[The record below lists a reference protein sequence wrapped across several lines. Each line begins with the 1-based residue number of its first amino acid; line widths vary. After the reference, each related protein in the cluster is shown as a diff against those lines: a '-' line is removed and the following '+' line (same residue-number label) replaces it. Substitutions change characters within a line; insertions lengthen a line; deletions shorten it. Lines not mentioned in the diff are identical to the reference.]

1 MDHKEAHHL
10 RLYVLA
16 ALFFIV
22 AAVYI
27 GVLYDTQVNNY
38 DYYYASSVRSIARSE
53 TVEAARGN
61 ITDRNGK
68 VLVSSRSSYNLTFD
82 ASLLEKDEDANESL
96 LRLLQLCQ
104 SRGINW
110 VDSLPISRSAPFAY
124 TIDSLDS
131 AARSRF
137 LTYLKDLDEA
147 ANALA
152 AYLLEHPALLETT
165 DEEGNRENPADDI
178 LADEELDQ
186 AGKAQALLEE
196 LTSSQLTGAMLEGS
210 GLSATRL
217 IALMRK
223 DFGLSASFSVEEARL
238 VLGVQYEIR
247 SRNLARTDAYVLA
260 EDIDAELISLLNDG
274 DYAGAK
280 ITPSSVREYE
290 TTYGAHILGYLG
302 KINDSAEKEALGEG
316 YNWNDYVGKDGV
328 EALIGG
334 AEQILGYRVDSYALF
349 DVEVFVEL
357 VDAMGGI
364 DFDVPVDMDYD
375 DPSQNLSIHV
385 QKGYQHLNGYQTMG
399 VFRFRNTYANG
410 DIGRIDVQH
419 QMLKAMM
426 SQFLKLHNIP
436 NLNKLVDIYEK
447 EVTTNLSAGN
457 VMFYV
462 KEFLKLDE
470 SAISFETIPANYN
483 GVKNGMSYVF
493 IHVDEWLEYLNTWLN
508 PYTTEITS
516 ANVDILYESNGQVV
530 ATSGTV
536 QGPNKW

>member
-1 MDHKEAHHL
+1 MK
-10 RLYVLA
+10 RR
-16 ALFFIV
+16 
-22 AAVYI
+22 
-27 GVLYDTQVNNY
+27 Q
-38 DYYYASSVRSIARSE
+38 
-53 TVEAARGN
+53 
-61 ITDRNGK
+61 
-68 VLVSSRSSYNLTFD
+68 
-82 ASLLEKDEDANESL
+82 
-96 LRLLQLCQ
+96 
-104 SRGINW
+104 
-110 VDSLPISRSAPFAY
+110 
-124 TIDSLDS
+124 
-131 AARSRF
+131 
-137 LTYLKDLDEA
+137 
-147 ANALA
+147 
-152 AYLLEHPALLETT
+152 
-165 DEEGNRENPADDI
+165 
-178 LADEELDQ
+178 
-186 AGKAQALLEE
+186 
-196 LTSSQLTGAMLEGS
+196 
-210 GLSATRL
+210 
-217 IALMRK
+217 
-223 DFGLSASFSVEEARL
+223 
-238 VLGVQYEIR
+238 
-247 SRNLARTDAYVLA
+247 
-260 EDIDAELISLLNDG
+260 NDG
-274 DYAGAK
+274 RYPDDYAGYQNAGYDDGYDDGSGFQDGPFSEASAAVNHRVQAQQSQARRQK
-280 ITPSSVREYE
+280 KKKVRITVIVVVVLALLIGEFAILMNHWVSPPSLTGGLSDGNPDDGVDVSTDGRKKGCY
-290 TTYGAHILGYLG
+290 TFLIAG
-302 KINDSAEKEALGEG
+302 KDRAAGLTDTVLVGMLDTENKSLKFVSIPRDTAVNVAYRPKKMNQYYAAAE
-316 YNWNDYVGKDGV
+316 NNGKDGV

-357 VDAMGGI
+357 IDAMGGI

-426 SQFLKLHNIP
+426 GQFLKLHNIP

>member
-1 MDHKEAHHL
+1 MKRRQSDDRYPGAYGGYDDQGYDRYDGGYDEGYDDGSGFQDAPFSETSAAVNHRVQAQQSQARRQKKKKVRIAVIVVV
-10 RLYVLA
+10 VLA
-16 ALFFIV
+16 LLIGEFAILMNHWVSPPSLTGGLSDGNPDDGVDVSADGRKKGCYTFLIAGKDRAAGLTDTVLVGMLDTENKSLKFVSIPRDTAVNV
-22 AAVYI
+22 AYRPKKMN
-27 GVLYDTQVNNY
+27 Q
-38 DYYYASSVRSIARSE
+38 YYA
-53 TVEAARGN
+53 AA
-61 ITDRNGK
+61 
-68 VLVSSRSSYNLTFD
+68 
-82 ASLLEKDEDANESL
+82 
-96 LRLLQLCQ
+96 
-104 SRGINW
+104 
-110 VDSLPISRSAPFAY
+110 
-124 TIDSLDS
+124 
-131 AARSRF
+131 
-137 LTYLKDLDEA
+137 
-147 ANALA
+147 
-152 AYLLEHPALLETT
+152 
-165 DEEGNRENPADDI
+165 EN
-178 LADEELDQ
+178 
-186 AGKAQALLEE
+186 
-196 LTSSQLTGAMLEGS
+196 
-210 GLSATRL
+210 
-217 IALMRK
+217 
-223 DFGLSASFSVEEARL
+223 
-238 VLGVQYEIR
+238 
-247 SRNLARTDAYVLA
+247 N
-260 EDIDAELISLLNDG
+260 
-274 DYAGAK
+274 
-280 ITPSSVREYE
+280 
-290 TTYGAHILGYLG
+290 
-302 KINDSAEKEALGEG
+302 
-316 YNWNDYVGKDGV
+316 GKDGV

-357 VDAMGGI
+357 IDAMGGI

-436 NLNKLVDIYEK
+436 NLNKLIDIYEK

>member
-1 MDHKEAHHL
+1 MKRRQSDDRYPGDYGGYDDQGYDRYNGGYDDGYDDGSGFQDDPFSETSAAVNHRVQAQQSQARRQKKKKV
-10 RLYVLA
+10 RITVIVVVVLA
-16 ALFFIV
+16 LLIGEFAILMNHWVSPPSLTGGLSDGNPDDGVGVSADGRKKGCYTFLIAGKDRAAGLTDTVLVGMLDTENKSLKFVSIPRDTAVNV
-22 AAVYI
+22 AYRPKKMN
-27 GVLYDTQVNNY
+27 Q
-38 DYYYASSVRSIARSE
+38 YYA
-53 TVEAARGN
+53 AA
-61 ITDRNGK
+61 
-68 VLVSSRSSYNLTFD
+68 
-82 ASLLEKDEDANESL
+82 
-96 LRLLQLCQ
+96 
-104 SRGINW
+104 
-110 VDSLPISRSAPFAY
+110 
-124 TIDSLDS
+124 
-131 AARSRF
+131 
-137 LTYLKDLDEA
+137 
-147 ANALA
+147 
-152 AYLLEHPALLETT
+152 
-165 DEEGNRENPADDI
+165 EN
-178 LADEELDQ
+178 
-186 AGKAQALLEE
+186 
-196 LTSSQLTGAMLEGS
+196 
-210 GLSATRL
+210 
-217 IALMRK
+217 
-223 DFGLSASFSVEEARL
+223 
-238 VLGVQYEIR
+238 
-247 SRNLARTDAYVLA
+247 N
-260 EDIDAELISLLNDG
+260 
-274 DYAGAK
+274 
-280 ITPSSVREYE
+280 
-290 TTYGAHILGYLG
+290 
-302 KINDSAEKEALGEG
+302 
-316 YNWNDYVGKDGV
+316 GKDGV

-357 VDAMGGI
+357 IDAMGGI

-419 QMLKAMM
+419 QMIKAMM

-436 NLNKLVDIYEK
+436 NLNKLIDIYEK

>member
-1 MDHKEAHHL
+1 M
-10 RLYVLA
+10 
-16 ALFFIV
+16 
-22 AAVYI
+22 
-27 GVLYDTQVNNY
+27 
-38 DYYYASSVRSIARSE
+38 
-53 TVEAARGN
+53 
-61 ITDRNGK
+61 
-68 VLVSSRSSYNLTFD
+68 
-82 ASLLEKDEDANESL
+82 
-96 LRLLQLCQ
+96 
-104 SRGINW
+104 
-110 VDSLPISRSAPFAY
+110 
-124 TIDSLDS
+124 
-131 AARSRF
+131 
-137 LTYLKDLDEA
+137 
-147 ANALA
+147 
-152 AYLLEHPALLETT
+152 
-165 DEEGNRENPADDI
+165 
-178 LADEELDQ
+178 
-186 AGKAQALLEE
+186 
-196 LTSSQLTGAMLEGS
+196 
-210 GLSATRL
+210 
-217 IALMRK
+217 
-223 DFGLSASFSVEEARL
+223 
-238 VLGVQYEIR
+238 
-247 SRNLARTDAYVLA
+247 
-260 EDIDAELISLLNDG
+260 
-274 DYAGAK
+274 
-280 ITPSSVREYE
+280 
-290 TTYGAHILGYLG
+290 
-302 KINDSAEKEALGEG
+302 
-316 YNWNDYVGKDGV
+316 

-357 VDAMGGI
+357 IDAMGGI

-419 QMLKAMM
+419 QLLKAMT

-436 NLNKLVDIYEK
+436 NLNKLIDIYEK
-447 EVTTNLSAGN
+447 DVTTNLSAGN